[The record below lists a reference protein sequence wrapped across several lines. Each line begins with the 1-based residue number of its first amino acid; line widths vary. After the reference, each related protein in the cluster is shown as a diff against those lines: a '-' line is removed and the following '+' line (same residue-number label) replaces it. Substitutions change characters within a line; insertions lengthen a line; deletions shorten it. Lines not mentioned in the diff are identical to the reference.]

1 MIGSLIQVLHQW
13 HGIWRFL
20 AVLAAGLAIGLAVK
34 AIAFRILR
42 RLAGRTKT
50 TLDDE
55 IVEGLRWPARLIV
68 LSAAL
73 RWAIAD
79 LDERDLPAS
88 AEVWLGR
95 LLVVLIWAAVTS
107 ALTRVAVA
115 GLIFWFRSQPDAR
128 EVTTLARTAVAMV
141 CSIPALFGLLNAF
154 DVNIAPA
161 LTALGVGGIAVSLAL
176 KDTLANLFSGFYVS
190 LAGNLRKGDY
200 IRIDGGYEGWVEDIR
215 WRITTIR
222 TLGGNLIVL
231 PNSRLSEAVV
241 TNFSQPES
249 PMSVLIPVHVSYASD
264 IDAVE
269 RVVLEEARKGM
280 GDIEGLMEKPAPVL
294 RLNPGFGEFGLEMTL
309 VVHVTR
315 YELQF
320 AVTDLLRRRLLKRF
334 RREGIE
340 IPFPRKPMEPP
351 GEKQARS

>member
-1 MIGSLIQVLHQW
+1 MIDHLVRLLYQW

-20 AVLAAGLAIGLAVK
+20 AVLAAGLAVGFALK
-34 AIAFRILR
+34 AAGFRILR
-42 RLAGRTKT
+42 RLAARTKT
-50 TLDDE
+50 TLDEE
-55 IVEGLRWPARLIV
+55 IVEGSRWPARLIV
-68 LSAAL
+68 LSLAL

-79 LDERDLPAS
+79 LDERDLPA
-88 AEVWLGR
+88 AAGMWLGR
-95 LLVVLIWAAVTS
+95 LLALLIWAAVTT
-107 ALTRVAVA
+107 ALTRVAIT
-115 GLIFWFRSQPDAR
+115 GLVYWFRIQPDPR

-222 TLGGNLIVL
+222 TLGRNLIVL

-241 TNFSQPES
+241 TNFSQPDPS
-249 PMSVLIPVHVSYASD
+249 MSVLIPVHVSYASD
-264 IDAVE
+264 IDTVE
-269 RVVLEEARKGM
+269 RVVLDEVQKGIHS
-280 GDIEGLMEKPAPVL
+280 IEGLMEEPAPAL
-294 RLNPGFGEFGLEMTL
+294 RLNPGFGEFGLELTL

-320 AVTDLLRRRLLKRF
+320 AVTDMIRRRLLKRF

-340 IPFPRKPMEPP
+340 IPFPRKPFEPP
-351 GEKQARS
+351 EPKQAKP

>member
-1 MIGSLIQVLHQW
+1 MIDDLIQILHQW
-13 HGIWRFL
+13 HGIWRFM
-20 AVLAAGLAIGLAVK
+20 AVLAAGIAFGLAVK
-34 AIAFRILR
+34 AIVFRVLS
-42 RLAGRTKT
+42 RLTGKTET

-55 IVEGLRWPARLIV
+55 IVDGLQWPARLIV
-68 LSAAL
+68 LSLAL
-73 RWAIAD
+73 RWAIVD
-79 LDERDLPAS
+79 LDERDLPAF
-88 AEVWLGR
+88 AGVWLGR
-95 LLVVLIWAAVTS
+95 LLVLLIWAAVTA
-107 ALTRVAVA
+107 ALTRVAVT
-115 GLIFWFRSQPDAR
+115 GLIHWFRNQPDPR
-128 EVTTLARTAVAMV
+128 EVTTLARTAVAIV

-154 DVNIAPA
+154 NVNIAPA

-222 TLGGNLIVL
+222 TLGRNLIVL

-249 PMSVLIPVHVSYASD
+249 PMSVLIPVHVSYSSD

-269 RVVLEEARKGM
+269 RVVLEEVRKGM
-280 GDIEGLMEKPAPVL
+280 GSIEGLMEEPAPVL
-294 RLNPGFGEFGLEMTL
+294 RLNPGFGEFGLELTL
-309 VVHVTR
+309 VVHVAR

-320 AVTDLLRRRLLKRF
+320 AVTDLIRRRLLNRF

-340 IPFPRKPMEPP
+340 IPFPRKPMEPL
-351 GEKQARS
+351 GEKQPKS

>member
-1 MIGSLIQVLHQW
+1 MIDLLVRFLHQW

-20 AVLAAGLAIGLAVK
+20 AVLAAGLAIGLV
-34 AIAFRILR
+34 IRLLVFRILR
-42 RLAGRTKT
+42 RFARRTRT

-68 LSAAL
+68 LSFAL
-73 RWAIAD
+73 RWAILD

-88 AEVWLGR
+88 AEIWLGR
-95 LLVVLIWAAVTS
+95 LLLLLIWTAVTA
-107 ALTRVAVA
+107 ALTRVALTA
-115 GLIFWFRSQPDAR
+115 LIYWFRSQPDAR
-128 EVTTLARTAVAMV
+128 EVTTLTRTAVAMV
-141 CSIPALFGLLNAF
+141 CSIPAVFGLLNAF

-190 LAGNLRKGDY
+190 FAGNLRKGDY
-200 IRIDGGYEGWVEDIR
+200 IRIDGGYEGWVEDIH

-231 PNSRLSEAVV
+231 PNSKLSEAIV
-241 TNFSQPES
+241 TNFSQPGNT
-249 PMSVLIPVHVSYASD
+249 MAVLIPIHVSYSSD
-264 IDAVE
+264 VDKVE
-269 RVVLEEARKGM
+269 NVVLEEVQKGM
-280 GDIEGLMEKPAPVL
+280 GAIDGLLEAPAPVL

-315 YELQF
+315 YEAQF
-320 AVTDLLRRRLLKRF
+320 AVTDLLRRRLLRRF
-334 RREGIE
+334 RRDGIE

-351 GEKQARS
+351 GDKQTKS